1 MKINFKVAKLT
12 FFFCLLFIANTYL
25 LADDGTLNK
34 KLEDINIITIALIIL
49 IILLSLV
56 DEITSYFYRFKKE
69 HAQEVQNMTHEK
81 SDKSSSN
88 TDNAPSKAS
97 NQNRHHSE
105 NIEHFKKISEDLN
118 NMREEFN
125 ILRNDIEE
133 KDKEIARYKDGYDAS
148 MIKNYFSK
156 FTFLDSVIKE
166 YIDDNEI
173 DLDGL
178 KVGLKDIQVQMNE
191 AFSEYDIE
199 IFSPQLGA
207 DYRKTDG
214 VEHPPRKI
222 ETNNKEDHF
231 AIAEVIQPGYR
242 RKITNYS
249 DSKEGN
255 ASYQYI
261 TDAKVAIYLY
271 KESE

>member
-1 MKINFKVAKLT
+1 MNINFKVAKLT

-34 KLEDINIITIALIIL
+34 TLEDINIITIVLIIL

-56 DEITSYFYRFKKE
+56 DEIASYFYRFKKD
-69 HAQEVQNMTHEK
+69 NEK
-81 SDKSSSN
+81 SDKSSAN

-105 NIEHFKKISEDLN
+105 NIENFIKIREDLN
-118 NMREEFN
+118 NMREEFS
-125 ILRNDIEE
+125 ILRDDIEE

-166 YIDDNEI
+166 YINDNEI

-178 KVGLKDIQVQMNE
+178 KVGLTDDIQIQMNE
-191 AFSEYDIE
+191 AFLEYDIE
-199 IFSPQLGA
+199 IFSPPLGA

-214 VEHPPRKI
+214 VEQPPRKI

>member
-1 MKINFKVAKLT
+1 
-12 FFFCLLFIANTYL
+12 
-25 LADDGTLNK
+25 
-34 KLEDINIITIALIIL
+34 
-49 IILLSLV
+49 
-56 DEITSYFYRFKKE
+56 
-69 HAQEVQNMTHEK
+69 
-81 SDKSSSN
+81 
-88 TDNAPSKAS
+88 
-97 NQNRHHSE
+97 
-105 NIEHFKKISEDLN
+105 
-118 NMREEFN
+118 MREEFN

-133 KDKEIARYKDGYDAS
+133 KDKEIARYKDGYDVS
-148 MIKNYFSK
+148 RIKNYFSK

-178 KVGLKDIQVQMNE
+178 KVGLTDIQIQMNE
-191 AFSEYDIE
+191 AFLEYDIE

-231 AIAEVIQPGYR
+231 VIAEVIKPGYR
-242 RKITNYS
+242 RKITSYS
-249 DSKEGN
+249 DSKEDN